1 MPTKKE
7 ICTNNKSIA
16 YWSGCNGLEIKHI
29 EYGIDDYV
37 YFVAGAWNGKPTY
50 HKAKIHY
57 GEKCSYFKF
66 HGYTVRLDE
75 CIRMGG

>member
-16 YWSGCNGLEIKHI
+16 YWSGANGLEIKHI

-50 HKAKIHY
+50 HKAKIH
-57 GEKCSYFKF
+57 
-66 HGYTVRLDE
+66 HGKTDKEYENL
-75 CIRMGG
+75 